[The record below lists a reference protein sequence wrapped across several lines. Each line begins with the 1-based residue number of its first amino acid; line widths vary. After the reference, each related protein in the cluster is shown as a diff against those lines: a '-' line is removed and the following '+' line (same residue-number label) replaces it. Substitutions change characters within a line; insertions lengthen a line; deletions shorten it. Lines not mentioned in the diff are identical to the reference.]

1 MHKLIMVLEIKKR
14 ESVNKRNNHDYKCSE
29 HKQVAD
35 PVEILREYKPKQDQN
50 NMASNKAYDYL
61 VNRLYEI
68 LAETTGEKA
77 TKDDIRDAIDQSYE
91 IENL

>member
-1 MHKLIMVLEIKKR
+1 M
-14 ESVNKRNNHDYKCSE
+14 
-29 HKQVAD
+29 
-35 PVEILREYKPKQDQN
+35 REYQTKQDQN